1 MANLFDKLNVLM
13 RARVRG
19 ALGGSRQPRP
29 KEPGPNLDREVAAL
43 RKQIDR
49 ALDDEDAQQRAI
61 AALRAQIDD
70 GDRRADEAL
79 RMGDEAAARHLVR
92 QLQLDRQ
99 RLTMS
104 EADLSAHR
112 RETSELIR
120 QVNALEATV
129 AEVHQAQA
137 SQEQAAPSAAD
148 HLAARVRAMREEAAA
163 RLKRESPSGPDVDE
177 RAVDDDLAA
186 RRARLSQ

>member
-19 ALGGSRQPRP
+19 ALGGGSRRARP
-29 KEPGPNLDREVAAL
+29 ARGGPDLDREAARL
-43 RKQIDR
+43 RQHIER
-49 ALDDEDAQQRAI
+49 ALDDEDAQQQAI
-61 AALRAQIDD
+61 AVLRAQIED

-79 RMGDEAAARHLVR
+79 RAGDEPGARRLVR

-99 RLTMS
+99 RLAML
-104 EADLSAHR
+104 EADLDAHR

-129 AEVHQAQA
+129 AEVRQAQA
-137 SQEQAAPSAAD
+137 PAERAQAAAD
-148 HLAARVRAMREEAAA
+148 DLAARVRAVGEGATARHKRAAPPAEA
-163 RLKRESPSGPDVDE
+163 VDE
-177 RAVDDDLAA
+177 RAVEDDLAA